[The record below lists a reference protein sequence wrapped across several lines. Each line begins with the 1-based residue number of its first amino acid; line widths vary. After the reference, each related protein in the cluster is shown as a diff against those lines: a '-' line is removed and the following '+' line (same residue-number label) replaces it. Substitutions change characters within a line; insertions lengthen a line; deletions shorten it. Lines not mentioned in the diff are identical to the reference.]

1 MDRRSFLQTGIEAS
15 ALAGLSLMGGM
26 ASAQAAPAAAAAKP
40 VRILFLNKLPRRKEM
55 AAADAAAQKLLE
67 SYTSPGTKI
76 DVGYPDNF
84 DGAEIASVMGA
95 QKKLNGLDHLME
107 TPALVKKIF
116 WAEQNG
122 YNAVISSDT
131 FDPGVEGGRLAVSI
145 PVIGLFRSSIHTALM
160 LSDRIALTVPLPTHI
175 PLAWRLLRNYGL
187 ESFVSAIVALDV
199 YETDMLNQ
207 KKKIFDTTA
216 KLIRSLVDEHGAQI
230 IVPLGGA
237 LIPYVVNPDDL
248 AKATGVQVFN
258 TKAIGIRLAEA
269 CVTLGMTQ
277 SALAYPKAK
286 LNSADFDK
294 RL

>member
-1 MDRRSFLQTGIEAS
+1 
-15 ALAGLSLMGGM
+15 
-26 ASAQAAPAAAAAKP
+26 
-40 VRILFLNKLPRRKEM
+40 
-55 AAADAAAQKLLE
+55 
-67 SYTSPGTKI
+67 
-76 DVGYPDNF
+76 
-84 DGAEIASVMGA
+84 
-95 QKKLNGLDHLME
+95 
-107 TPALVKKIF
+107 
-116 WAEQNG
+116 
-122 YNAVISSDT
+122 
-131 FDPGVEGGRLAVSI
+131 
-145 PVIGLFRSSIHTALM
+145 
-160 LSDRIALTVPLPTHI
+160 
-175 PLAWRLLRNYGL
+175 
-187 ESFVSAIVALDV
+187 
-199 YETDMLNQ
+199 MLNQ